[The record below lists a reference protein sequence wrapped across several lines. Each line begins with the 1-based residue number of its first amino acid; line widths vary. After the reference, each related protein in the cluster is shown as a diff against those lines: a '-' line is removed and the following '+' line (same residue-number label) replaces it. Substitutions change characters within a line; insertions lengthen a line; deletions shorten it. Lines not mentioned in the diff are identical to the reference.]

1 MLKSNKKKRLT
12 GLDGS
17 RMETMRMGS
26 SRSKW
31 LECIFASFFRA
42 HAETESEEEEEEEVG
57 WAVACVT
64 QRCFEEGEISDSDE
78 EKMVSWSIVD
88 EDGDEDGDVGG
99 GGGPIRSKNELQ
111 VFFYLFCFFFQF

>member
-64 QRCFEEGEISDSDE
+64 QRCFEESFRN
-78 EKMVSWSIVD
+78 MLPLLYYFSW
-88 EDGDEDGDVGG
+88 
-99 GGGPIRSKNELQ
+99 P
-111 VFFYLFCFFFQF
+111 FFSLTTSCFRFT